1 MRLSEKESVVLASC
15 DLRAD
20 APLSLLRKET
30 GLREH
35 TIRYALRN
43 LMNRGVIKPVP
54 LINTYQL
61 GYANYNFYFSIG
73 SQKRAVKL
81 ALLKTLLQMP
91 AVSWFAEFGGDYQY
105 GMTISASTPTK
116 AVQLI
121 QEISRE
127 YQGVIFEKS
136 FSIQFSVTLYSRRYL
151 SGKKFSFTSLTLNSN
166 QEVVKVDELDKTILQ
181 GMTSHGDMS
190 HRQLALKLKMPLS
203 TLELRV
209 KKLTE
214 SGVIAGYAYA
224 VNPTKYGLRV
234 FNLLIFAKG
243 ISAPLHKALHQ
254 FCKEH
259 AHVIYLIECLGS
271 WDYVLGVEI
280 EQAEEVTTIVQDLYD
295 QLGNYINHIRLL
307 SKFRD
312 IKSGWFKSTL
322 EGLD

>member
-1 MRLSEKESVVLASC
+1 MRLSENESVVLASC

-91 AVSWFAEFGGDYQY
+91 AGSWFAEFGGDYQY

-136 FSIQFSVTLYSRRYL
+136 FSIQFSVYRRRYL
-151 SGKKFSFTSLTLNSN
+151 S
-166 QEVVKVDELDKTILQ
+166 
-181 GMTSHGDMS
+181 
-190 HRQLALKLKMPLS
+190 
-203 TLELRV
+203 
-209 KKLTE
+209 
-214 SGVIAGYAYA
+214 
-224 VNPTKYGLRV
+224 
-234 FNLLIFAKG
+234 
-243 ISAPLHKALHQ
+243 
-254 FCKEH
+254 
-259 AHVIYLIECLGS
+259 
-271 WDYVLGVEI
+271 
-280 EQAEEVTTIVQDLYD
+280 
-295 QLGNYINHIRLL
+295 
-307 SKFRD
+307 
-312 IKSGWFKSTL
+312 
-322 EGLD
+322 